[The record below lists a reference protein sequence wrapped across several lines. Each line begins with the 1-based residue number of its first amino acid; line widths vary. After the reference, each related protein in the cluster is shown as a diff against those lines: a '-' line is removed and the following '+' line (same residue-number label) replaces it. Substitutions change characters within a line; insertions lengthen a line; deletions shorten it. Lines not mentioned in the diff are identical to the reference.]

1 MKDVVAY
8 YYNEA
13 AKRNQE
19 VFVNDRFG
27 AEERGK
33 HGDLY
38 NVEYEFE
45 KGNTGNLN
53 HKWSFWQ
60 GIAKTF
66 VAIDD
71 SSSSLKVDGFYT
83 VSASTIEFES
93 LTDSDRKG
101 LPAYPIPAILIGK
114 LAVDSSAKGQGLGT
128 ELLVDAL
135 FRAVKA
141 SLEVAV
147 FAVRVDAIDSTARD
161 FYLKYEFIPFHDRP
175 LSLFLPIKTIIKEF
189 STNPSP

>member
-1 MKDVVAY
+1 MASEKKWAFVPIQKKHQRDHFDCGY
-8 YYNEA
+8 PILDDYLKKY
-13 AKRNQE
+13 AKQN
-19 VFVNDRFG
+19 
-27 AEERGK
+27 
-33 HGDLY
+33 H
-38 NVEYEFE
+38 E
-45 KGNTGNLN
+45 K
-53 HKWSFWQ
+53 

-66 VAIDD
+66 VAIDE

-93 LTDSDRKG
+93 LPDSSKKG

-114 LAVDSSAKGQGLGT
+114 LAVNSAAKGQGLGT

-135 FRAVKA
+135 LRAAKA

-161 FYLKYEFIPFHDRP
+161 FYLKYEFIPFHDQP
-175 LSLFLPIKTIIKEF
+175 LSLFLPIKSIVKEF
-189 STNPSP
+189 SIDPPSPTN